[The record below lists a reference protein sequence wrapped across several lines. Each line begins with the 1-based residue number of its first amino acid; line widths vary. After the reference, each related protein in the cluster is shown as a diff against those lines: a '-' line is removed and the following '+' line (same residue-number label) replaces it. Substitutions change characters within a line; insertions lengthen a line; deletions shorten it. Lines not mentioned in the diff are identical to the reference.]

1 MHFWTVWGLPYYSF
15 GSFYYAAILF
25 SSFGLVFLYWTV
37 CVLVVVV
44 VAVVYWSQFVTHSSN
59 AWRSVSCLF
68 ISFFGNEDFSPS
80 LLLCSFSSFHP
91 LVLCFST
98 PFPTWN
104 EISRRM
110 VTKSNCF
117 IWMMH
122 PGIYVLFFKVIVIGF
137 YCVAH
142 LNLFFLHI
150 NLMFSCFLYMDW
162 LCLFTSH
169 LHPLHD
175 LSHLCLVH
183 VWCGSAA
190 IVFDWSLCC
199 IRRLLIG

>member
-1 MHFWTVWGLPYYSF
+1 MPGVVFHVY
-15 GSFYYAAILF
+15 LF
-25 SSFGLVFLYWTV
+25 PF
-37 CVLVVVV
+37 
-44 VAVVYWSQFVTHSSN
+44 
-59 AWRSVSCLF
+59 
-68 ISFFGNEDFSPS
+68 SFFGNEDFSPS

-98 PFPTWN
+98 PSPTWN

-142 LNLFFLHI
+142 LNLFSSHQLYVLFFVYGLALSLHI
-150 NLMFSCFLYMDW
+150 SPASPPWPVPSLSRTCLMWECCNCFWLVSMLHPTLADW
-162 LCLFTSH
+162 LNFIYFFYFM
-169 LHPLHD
+169 
-175 LSHLCLVH
+175 
-183 VWCGSAA
+183 G
-190 IVFDWSLCC
+190 
-199 IRRLLIG
+199 LLLTLGFVKRPYLAVCNFYVI

>member
-1 MHFWTVWGLPYYSF
+1 MPGVVFHVY
-15 GSFYYAAILF
+15 LF
-25 SSFGLVFLYWTV
+25 PF
-37 CVLVVVV
+37 
-44 VAVVYWSQFVTHSSN
+44 
-59 AWRSVSCLF
+59 
-68 ISFFGNEDFSPS
+68 FFGNEDFSPS

-98 PFPTWN
+98 PSPTWN

-142 LNLFFLHI
+142 LNLFSSHQLYVLLFFVYGLALSLHI
-150 NLMFSCFLYMDW
+150 SPASPPWPVPSLSCTCLMWECRNCFW
-162 LCLFTSH
+162 L
-169 LHPLHD
+169 
-175 LSHLCLVH
+175 V
-183 VWCGSAA
+183 SAA
-190 IVFDWSLCC
+190 SDACWLAKLYLFF
-199 IRRLLIG
+199 LLYGFVTHSWFRKAPIFGCV